1 MEVNGVN
8 VSSSPSGKTKLR
20 KVVQEV
26 LSGWSLQL
34 APSSQTVTRTALLVV
49 FAAVIAPDRPRSTIT
64 NILPVRG
71 WNGRES
77 TGLYDLCST

>member
-20 KVVQEV
+20 QVVREV
-26 LSGWSLQL
+26 VSGWSVQL
-34 APSSQTVTRTALLVV
+34 APSSQTITRTASLVV
-49 FAAVIAPDRPRSTIT
+49 FAAVIAPDSLRSTVT
-64 NILPVRG
+64 EMLPVWG
-71 WNGRES
+71 CNGRGS